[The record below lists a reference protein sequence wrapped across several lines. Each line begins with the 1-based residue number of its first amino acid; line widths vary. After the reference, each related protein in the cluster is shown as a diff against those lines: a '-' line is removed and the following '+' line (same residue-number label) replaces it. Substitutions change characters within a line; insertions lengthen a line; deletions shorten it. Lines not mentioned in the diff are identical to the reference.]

1 MPQNNNGCC
10 NMTTNRITSFR
21 ELLHFCFLDFKLLIV
36 VFSNQSPTSAK
47 QPVKQHF
54 YHHAAVAADNAE
66 CSKVGRN
73 ILKKGGSAVDAAIA
87 TTLCVGVINMHS
99 TGIGGGGFMM
109 VYDSHKR
116 SAEMIDFRETAPE
129 HSDVDLFK
137 GDPLNGIRGD
147 IFLLCKHQ
155 WNTEWYQIDK
165 KRIYPHMWR
174 YHFWLHFVFCPF
186 NYTYICWCM
195 IEKSSDLFWSS
206 VWQSSPIFGYL
217 WKMLGNVRL
226 AFKQFW
232 EIFEKLQNVVGNL

>member
-1 MPQNNNGCC
+1 
-10 NMTTNRITSFR
+10 MTTNRITSFR

-47 QPVKQHF
+47 QPVKEHF
-54 YHHAAVAADNAE
+54 YQHAAVAADNAE

-137 GDPLNGIRGD
+137 GDPLNGIRGN
-147 IFLLCKHQ
+147 IFLLCKRQ
-155 WNTEWYQIDK
+155 
-165 KRIYPHMWR
+165 
-174 YHFWLHFVFCPF
+174 
-186 NYTYICWCM
+186 
-195 IEKSSDLFWSS
+195 
-206 VWQSSPIFGYL
+206 
-217 WKMLGNVRL
+217 
-226 AFKQFW
+226 
-232 EIFEKLQNVVGNL
+232 